1 MFNNAIFD
9 YQLGPIREHA
19 EAMMRGW
26 KALDDEVDGGDAGD
40 AGDGGALDDSL
51 GGAALASNVLL
62 GENPLRRGRFKDL
75 LSSSRVFRSMP

>member
-1 MFNNAIFD
+1 MV
-9 YQLGPIREHA
+9 G
-19 EAMMRGW
+19 
-26 KALDDEVDGGDAGD
+26 ALDDEGDEVDGGDGV
-40 AGDGGALDDSL
+40 DGGALGDSL